1 MYDFVTNCMLIP
13 EHQLVVFRKT
23 TATTTLAMKKSF
35 QKHQILESLNDLD
48 QAQTEDVLKYI
59 KGIVNRTREESRYEL
74 FSKRQAMMQIRQ
86 ALKQTRNLQ
95 GQ

>member
-1 MYDFVTNCMLIP
+1 
-13 EHQLVVFRKT
+13 
-23 TATTTLAMKKSF
+23 MKKLF

-48 QAQTEDVLKYI
+48 QAQTEEVLKYI
-59 KGIVNRTREESRYEL
+59 KGIVDRNQERSRYEV

-95 GQ
+95 GL